1 MSKMSDIS
9 MDIQEYLEEG
19 MHPTKIARILNI
31 PLSWVY
37 DTLESMESESEDFDP
52 FSTVNF

>member
-1 MSKMSDIS
+1 MSDIS

-37 DTLESMESESEDFDP
+37 DTLESMESKSEDFDP
-52 FSTVNF
+52 FSTVNS